1 MSFNEQRRR
10 LVGAIGL
17 LCLSGT
23 ALPGCATSNDSR
35 ASSLDPWQ
43 PGQLDIHHLA
53 IGRGSATLVILPDG
67 TSLLIDAGASAN
79 ATDVSVATRP
89 GPQRR
94 AGEWIARYAQRHLKP
109 TGGRGLD
116 YLLVSHL
123 HPDHLGDVASGLP
136 QSRRGDYQL
145 TGVMDVAEQLEIGT
159 LIDRGFPDYRYPGA
173 GIEQAPFA
181 ANYRAYVAARQAG
194 GGAVQRFDAGTD
206 RQFLPR
212 GHRPAAGHFAVRN
225 IAVNGEVWTGRG
237 DETRSMFPDPATLP
251 DRDRP
256 SENMCCAAVRIESG
270 PFRYFTGADLTSST
284 FDGEL
289 PWRDILGAAAR
300 AAGPVDVATA
310 DHHGLYDG
318 VSADVARTL
327 RPRAWVIPTWH
338 ISHPSLQQLEHM
350 FNERL
355 YAGPREVFA
364 TEVMHE
370 NALMHRRLMQ
380 KLRST
385 RGHVIVR
392 VDAGGERF
400 RMLVTDNGDES
411 DRVIFESAPIAS
423 GART

>member
-1 MSFNEQRRR
+1 MNINEQRRR
-10 LVGAIGL
+10 LVGAMGL
-17 LCLSGT
+17 LGLSGCVAVPT
-23 ALPGCATSNDSR
+23 SAGPALA
-35 ASSLDPWQ
+35 PWQ

-94 AGEWIARYAQRHLKP
+94 AGEWIARYAQRHLAP

-123 HPDHLGDVASGLP
+123 HPDHLGDVAPGLP
-136 QSRRGDYQL
+136 RSGRGDYLL
-145 TGVMDVAEQLEIGT
+145 TGVMDVAEQLDIGT

-173 GIEQAPFA
+173 GIERAPFA

-194 GGAVQRFDAGTD
+194 GGAVQRFEAGTD

-212 GHRPAAGHFAVRN
+212 GRRPVDGRFAVRN

-237 DETRSMFPDPATLP
+237 DERRSTFPDPATLP

-270 PFRYFTGADLTSST
+270 PFRYFTGADLTSDT
-284 FDGEL
+284 FNGDL

-327 RPRAWVIPTWH
+327 RPSAWVIPTWH

-392 VDAGGERF
+392 VEAGGERF
-400 RMLVTDNGDES
+400 RMLVTDNADES
-411 DRVIFESAPIAS
+411 DRVIYESAPFRS
-423 GART
+423 GALKPA